1 MALDPNAKL
10 IQQIKHLEN
19 MISDLKKD
27 VRFQR
32 REISALRAEQKILF
46 DKDKKPEYDDKLDA
60 LEKLSIKVLISEL
73 EQELFLTEKE
83 KDEK

>member
-1 MALDPNAKL
+1 MAPDPNAKL

-32 REISALRAEQKILF
+32 REISALRAEQKLLF
-46 DKDKKPEYDDKLDA
+46 DKEKPSEYNSRLDA
-60 LEKLSIKVLISEL
+60 LEQLSEL
-73 EQELFLTEKE
+73 DQQLYLKE
-83 KDEK
+83 EGSDES